1 MFFINFNFKFHH
13 SFLTLKKKLMKK
25 LTILSIFIFSVLI
38 INAQAPNVP
47 AEPGAS
53 FGAKITAENALTVD
67 QLYAKMKNSKGATP
81 INLKAKVTE
90 VCKEM
95 GCWIK
100 VETPT
105 GEMTV
110 RMKDHSF
117 FVPLVLSGKTVVIEG
132 IAEEKL
138 STVEQL
144 RDVAEDSGKSKEEVA
159 KITQP
164 KKEIILQAKGVL
176 VL

>member
-1 MFFINFNFKFHH
+1 
-13 SFLTLKKKLMKK
+13 MKK
-25 LTILSIFIFSVLI
+25 LSFTLVMTMGLLI
-38 INAQAPNVP
+38 AQAQAPNVP
-47 AEPGAS
+47 AEAGTS
-53 FGAKITAENALTVD
+53 FGAKITAENAISVD
-67 QLYAKMKNSKGATP
+67 QLYAKMKTGQGATP
-81 INLKAKVTE
+81 IKLKAKVTE

-100 VETPT
+100 VETPK

-144 RDVAEDSGKSKEEVA
+144 RDVAEDAGKSKAEVA

-164 KKEIILQAKGVL
+164 KKEIIIEAKGVL

>member
-1 MFFINFNFKFHH
+1 
-13 SFLTLKKKLMKK
+13 MKK
-25 LTILSIFIFSVLI
+25 MMLALTTICIGFAV
-38 INAQAPNVP
+38 NAQPPKVP
-47 AEPGAS
+47 AKAGTS
-53 FGAKITAENALTVD
+53 FGSKTTADNAITVE
-67 QLYAKMKNSKGATP
+67 QLYAKMSNKSTSVPVKLKG
-81 INLKAKVTE
+81 KVTE

-100 VETPT
+100 IQSEK
-105 GEMTV
+105 GDMTV

-117 FVPLVLSGKTVVIEG
+117 FVPLELSGKTVVIDG

-138 STVEQL
+138 TSVDEL
-144 RDVAEDSGKSKEEVA
+144 RDVAQDGGKSKAEVA

-164 KKEIILQAKGVL
+164 KREIVVQAKGVL

>member
-1 MFFINFNFKFHH
+1 VA
-13 SFLTLKKKLMKK
+13 FLFVASKKNQMKK
-25 LTILSIFIFSVLI
+25 ITLLSFFVLGALI
-38 INAQAPNVP
+38 IKAQAPNVP
-47 AEPGAS
+47 AEPGTS
-53 FGAKITAENALTVD
+53 FGAKTTAENAISID
-67 QLYAKMKNSKGATP
+67 QLYAKMKTSQGATP
-81 INLKAKVTE
+81 IKLKAKVTE

-100 VETPT
+100 VETPK

-144 RDVAEDSGKSKEEVA
+144 RDVAEDAGKSKAEVA

-164 KKEIILQAKGVL
+164 KKEIIVEAKGVL